1 MKSID
6 FSHSVNASF
15 SAVILQCLS
24 EKIGLSA
31 EILQRVVSHACPVLI
46 ASLTATAVT
55 SGGVMVLFSTVMSSG
70 SNARIAEQL
79 AALCATTASLKDLEA
94 TGDVLIMRAS
104 GRRIAVVSDQIAIQT
119 GIPTQ
124 AAHVLTGVVAAVL
137 FGALKHYML
146 LEQGT
151 SAGLLVLFGS
161 QFPVVS
167 QYVSDAVAGSLGF
180 ENAGSFTSAIAGHLE
195 VVSANLT
202 RSVSEEAAISPRLV
216 AASCEEMLVAENAA
230 SPLRKRLWLLCV
242 VMLAVPLA
250 VFTSFYLHSDS
261 VGTEQVTLSN
271 GSRGR
276 PVIPAIMVAV
286 SGAAAQ
292 RGTGLLAPG
301 LVSAATVPTPA
312 SAVPASAPFAAS
324 MFQLAPHTSLDSSR

>member
-1 MKSID
+1 VKSID
-6 FSHSVNASF
+6 FSYSVNASF

-79 AALCATTASLKDLEA
+79 ADLCATTASLKDLEA
-94 TGDVLIMRAS
+94 TGDVLMMHAS

-119 GIPTQ
+119 GVPTQ

-137 FGALKHYML
+137 FGALKHHML

-161 QFPVVS
+161 QLPVVS
-167 QYVSDAVAGSLGF
+167 QYVSDGVAGSLGF

-202 RSVSEEAAISPRLV
+202 QSVTGEEAIPLRLV
-216 AASCEEMLVAENAA
+216 DASRERIPAAENAA
-230 SPLRKRLWLLCV
+230 SPLRKRIWLLCV
-242 VMLAVPLA
+242 AMLALLLA
-250 VFTSFYLHSDS
+250 VFASFYLHSDS
-261 VGTEQVTLSN
+261 VGTEQVTLFN
-271 GSRGR
+271 GSRDR
-276 PVIPAIMVAV
+276 PVIPATMVAV
-286 SGAAAQ
+286 SGVAAQ
-292 RGTGLLAPG
+292 PGIGLLAPG
-301 LVSAATVPTPA
+301 GVSAATVPTPA
-312 SAVPASAPFAAS
+312 SAVPASAAVAAS
-324 MFQLAPHTSLDSSR
+324 VFQLAPHTSSDSSR